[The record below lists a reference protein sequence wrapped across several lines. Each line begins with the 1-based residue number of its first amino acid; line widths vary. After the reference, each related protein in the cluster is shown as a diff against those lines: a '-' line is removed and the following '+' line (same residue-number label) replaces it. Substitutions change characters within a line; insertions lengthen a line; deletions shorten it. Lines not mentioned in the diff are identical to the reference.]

1 MSKIP
6 VFDIGDTLSPSK
18 EFSRKVF
25 REELERQEVEN
36 PPQYPYEGFNE
47 MSTDSIESWF
57 ERDGVDADAEVAVA
71 KYKEAKKERLKELG
85 IFEVLRK
92 VGKEI
97 ETPGIISD
105 NKVAAK
111 KFYKNMFEEENVEIE
126 GFVVSEEIGVK
137 KPEKEIFQEF
147 LDRREVDGEDCVYF
161 GNNIPRDSACEK
173 VGMQF
178 VLVKQFK
185 VFGDNWN
192 SAYVENLNF
201 ENVQRFCDNE

>member
-25 REELERQEVEN
+25 REELERQGVEN
-36 PPQYPYEGFNE
+36 PPKYPYEGFNE
-47 MSTDSIESWF
+47 MSVESIQEWF
-57 ERDGVDADAEVAVA
+57 ERDDIDADAEVAVE
-71 KYKEAKKERLKELG
+71 KYKEAKKERLKELEM
-85 IFEVLRK
+85 FEMLRK
-92 VGKEI
+92 IGKEI

-111 KFYKNMFEEENVEIE
+111 KFYKDMFEEENVEIE

-137 KPEKEIFQEF
+137 KPEKGIFQEF
-147 LDRREVDGEDCVYF
+147 LNRRSLSGENCVYF
-161 GNNIPRDSACEK
+161 GNNIPRDSACEN

-178 VLVKQFK
+178 VLVKQFE

-192 SAYVENLNF
+192 GRQVSKLNF
-201 ENVQRFCDNE
+201 ENVREEVTR